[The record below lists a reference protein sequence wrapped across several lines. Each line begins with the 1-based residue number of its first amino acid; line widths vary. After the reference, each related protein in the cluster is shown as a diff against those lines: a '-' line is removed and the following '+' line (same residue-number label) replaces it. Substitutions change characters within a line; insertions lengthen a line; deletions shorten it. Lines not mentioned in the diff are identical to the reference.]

1 MHNTR
6 AILNTNLNRLG
17 RTLVVFI
24 QRLLEIVEDG
34 MALYSL
40 PVFTL

>member
-1 MHNTR
+1 MHNTQ

-24 QRLLEIVEDG
+24 QRLLEIMEDG